1 MNILCLLPVN
11 ETQQERLRAAA
22 REDRFTFVDRA
33 DATDEQ
39 IATAD
44 VIIGNLAPRR
54 LALASNLRLF
64 QLNSAGYDKY
74 AAPGIVPAGATMAC
88 ATGAYGQSVSEH
100 MFAMTLAMMKRLPA
114 YRDCQREHTW
124 TDLGPVTTFVD
135 AQVLVIGAGDIGTHF
150 AQLCTAMGAHVCGM
164 RRSAVEPAGPFER
177 MATMDALHEELGRAD
192 IVFSVLPSC
201 DSTRGLADAAFFS
214 ACKPGAYFANGGRGD
229 LVVAPDLIAALES
242 GHIAGAALDVTS
254 PEPLPADDP
263 LWDAPNCFIT
273 PHVSGWY
280 HLPVTLE
287 NILDIAIENLQHLAA
302 GEPIRNAV
310 AL

>member
-11 ETQQERLRAAA
+11 KAQQKRMCADVP
-22 REDRFTFVDRA
+22 EDSFTFVDRA
-33 DATDEQ
+33 DVTDAQ
-39 IATAD
+39 IGAAD
-44 VIIGNLAPRR
+44 VIIGNLDPAR
-54 LALASNLRLF
+54 LSATRNLRLL

-74 AAPGIVPAGATMAC
+74 AVPGIVPEGATLAC

-100 MFAMTLAMMKRLPA
+100 MFAMTLAMMKRLPS
-114 YRDCQREHTW
+114 YRDCQHEHVW
-124 TDLGPVTTFVD
+124 TDLGPVTTLVD
-135 AQVLVIGAGDIGTHF
+135 AQVLVLGAGDIGTHY
-150 AQLCTAMGAHVCGM
+150 ATLCAAMGAHVTGM
-164 RRSAVEPAGPFER
+164 RRSVKDAVAPYER
-177 MATMDALHEELGRAD
+177 MATMDALYEELSHAD

-201 DSTRGLADAAFFS
+201 DSTRRLANAEFFD
-214 ACKPGAYFANGGRGD
+214 ACKPGAYFINGGRGD
-229 LVVAPDLIAALES
+229 LVVSADLIAALKSEQL
-242 GHIAGAALDVTS
+242 AGAALDVTS

-287 NILDIAIENLQHLAA
+287 NIIGIALENLHHLTT

-310 AL
+310 SL